1 MSEVVIK
8 SESNKTNHTRTF
20 SERVTKW
27 IGSTSSLVVHTFL
40 FAGSVALIFFGV
52 SADSML
58 LVLTTVVSLEAI
70 YLSIFIQITVN
81 RQAESLEDVE
91 EDIDEIQ
98 EDVKEISE
106 DVDEISK
113 GIDEIQEDV
122 VEISKDIDDIQEHD
136 EEEEKASLDKIET
149 LLKQAVE
156 DLERLKKQQ

>member
-1 MSEVVIK
+1 MSEVNIK
-8 SESNKTNHTRTF
+8 NESHKIDPPQVF

-27 IGSTSSLVVHTFL
+27 IGSTSSLVVHTLL
-40 FAGSVALIFFGV
+40 FAGAVALIFFGV

-113 GIDEIQEDV
+113 DIDEIQEDV

-136 EEEEKASLDKIET
+136 EEEEKASFDKIET

>member
-1 MSEVVIK
+1 MSEVIIK
-8 SESNKTNHTRTF
+8 SESQKTKPTRAF

-40 FAGSVALIFFGV
+40 FAAAIALIFLGV
-52 SADSML
+52 STDSVL
-58 LVLTTVVSLEAI
+58 LVLTTIVSLEAI

-113 GIDEIQEDV
+113 DIDE
-122 VEISKDIDDIQEHD
+122 IQEHD
-136 EEEEKASLDKIET
+136 EEEEKASLDKIES
-149 LLKQAVE
+149 LLRQAVE